1 MCGGLRP
8 DKASP
13 RHRCHRV
20 RRRFRAPKPGNR
32 GRRKRHQ
39 ALLRPPGQSRRQ
51 RHPKL
56 QPRQLRQWRPPE
68 IRKAL
73 AASAAPS
80 EPEVRRAKPV
90 TSEDKGTP
98 QETTNSSPAES
109 GEQNRV
115 AIRPLK
121 RTYVKVTVGDKGGS
135 PAFERWV
142 SPADGPVEIRGKHV
156 SIRVLDPDAV
166 QITKNGKAL
175 EDNDEDVTVNSSDGR
190 FKKTPNPPS
199 LCHGVADAEPH
210 SK

>member
-20 RRRFRAPKPGNR
+20 RRRFRAPKLGNR

-39 ALLRPPGQSRRQ
+39 ALLRPPATVAPPAPSEAATS
-51 RHPKL
+51 PVASVA
-56 QPRQLRQWRPPE
+56 PPE

-175 EDNDEDVTVNSSDGR
+175 EDNDEDVTVN
-190 FKKTPNPPS
+190 
-199 LCHGVADAEPH
+199 
-210 SK
+210 